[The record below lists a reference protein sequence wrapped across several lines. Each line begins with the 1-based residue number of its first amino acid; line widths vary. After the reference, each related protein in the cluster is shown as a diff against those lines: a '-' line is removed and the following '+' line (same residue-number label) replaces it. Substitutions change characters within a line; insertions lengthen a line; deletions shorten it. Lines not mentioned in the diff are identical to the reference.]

1 MRRGAIP
8 GRAFPGPP
16 TLFRPA
22 ALAVGPLSV
31 KGCPMRNTPSSDAL
45 DAADRSLIERLR
57 DGIAITEAPFAALSA
72 TLGLTEDEITARLAR
87 LREIGAVTRFGPFLD
102 AVAMGGACCLCAMEV
117 PPGRLDAVVTL
128 VNDRPEVVHN
138 HQRDHRL
145 NLWFVLAC
153 ERSDDIQATA
163 REIGE
168 KTGIEV
174 LLFPK
179 EEEFF
184 ADFRGKA

>member
-1 MRRGAIP
+1 MPRTM
-8 GRAFPGPP
+8 PP
-16 TLFRPA
+16 DT
-22 ALAVGPLSV
+22 
-31 KGCPMRNTPSSDAL
+31 L

-57 DGIAITEAPFAALSA
+57 DGIAITGAPFAALAA

-102 AVAMGGACCLCAMEV
+102 ATAMGGACCLCAMEV
-117 PPGRLDAVVTL
+117 PPGRLEAVVTL
-128 VNDRPEVVHN
+128 VNARPEVVHN

-153 ERSDDIQATA
+153 ERPGDIQETA
-163 REIGE
+163 RLIAE
-168 KTGIEV
+168 KTGLEV

-179 EEEFF
+179 EEEFSVGSRRR
-184 ADFRGKA
+184 A